1 MTRNIVVCLTSR
13 GNYARI
19 GTVLHELEADP
30 EIDLDIVVAG
40 ASMLRKYGTLSEILR
55 EDGLEISQEL
65 YNVIEGG
72 NPVSSA
78 KTTGL
83 GIVEFTNV
91 LSNIDP
97 DGVVTIADR
106 YETMA
111 ITLSASY
118 LNIPVLH
125 TQGGEITGSIDERVR
140 HATTKFADY
149 HFVSTERSAEIV
161 NRLGEYEER
170 IFNTG
175 CPSMDL
181 AAEIQDIGD
190 SMYDPQDQ
198 YGGVGSDVDVTDDY
212 LVVQYHPVV
221 TEYES
226 EYDKTWELINAIDE
240 LEVQAFWFWPN
251 MDAGTDQVSK
261 AIREYRNIRDPD
273 DVRFFIN
280 LRPRD
285 YLTLVNNSACLV
297 GNSSV
302 GIRECSFLGQPSV
315 NIGDRQKHRERAENV
330 TDVDCETD
338 AIREAVR
345 EQIAVDEYSSSSLY
359 GTGDAGEKICKRIKE
374 IDLEMKGSMDPNL
387 LGVSEPALPYQ

>member
-1 MTRNIVVCLTSR
+1 
-13 GNYARI
+13 
-19 GTVLHELEADP
+19 
-30 EIDLDIVVAG
+30 
-40 ASMLRKYGTLSEILR
+40 MLRKYGTLSEILR